1 MGRDTVVGFGARLK
15 ELREK
20 AGLTQGALAALAGT
34 HFTTVGKLENDER
47 SVSLRLAL
55 ALANA
60 LGVSVA
66 DLVPA
71 GVKKKAKGK

>member
-1 MGRDTVVGFGARLK
+1 MGRDTVVGFGDRLK

-20 AGLTQGALAALAGT
+20 AGLTQGALADLAGT
-34 HFTTVGKLENDER
+34 HFTTVAKLEKDER

-60 LGVSVA
+60 LNVSVA
-66 DLVPA
+66 DLVPPA
-71 GVKKKAKGK
+71 AKKKSKGK